1 MKKLIF
7 ILLLTNIFS
16 FTTIPGFFDKMH
28 VLSGHITPENH
39 LLIFSSNNSNYTAL
53 YKYEMDTNSIKYT
66 KGYKLELQPFPEN
79 TSETI
84 DDFYININYINS
96 TSIKIIVYNEKY
108 LSTFIY
114 KVDSRYYHISMEE
127 IGPNELAI
135 FYNSRNATLNNNT
148 LRIAKLDIKNKKLN
162 FTHSYSI
169 SGISE
174 IANVNCVK
182 TSNNNILC
190 GLIEYGGEPI
200 FYSVFDYYLIL
211 LKDESDVDKIKISS
225 NSGGKRELTMNGLY
239 TYNFIRFVSL
249 DDEKVVY
256 CHYKYFYSN
265 IFGEGISCGLAQVK
279 NDSKIEILIK
289 SEFIFKQMAE
299 PNYLASN
306 IFSIIKYDNN
316 QVILTCTE
324 FNTYESKN
332 ITRLTIYN
340 NTFKRKYEFISH
352 RQGRKNLHNYI
363 QLLKNNDNDLIFLM
377 IYDEIGEFDELSY
390 GSCRDLHEYI
400 YNGDTSRLLIYIYPG
415 FFNEK
420 DNHIVFISDEK
431 EILNSLVY
439 GREEKIIKTG
449 TIYNVNNISFHL
461 NTTDY
466 EETKRLGRYFNVSF
480 RNTLSE
486 KESETCILNIT
497 FKECDKECEIC
508 DYEKC
513 YDRNWNIIDRGLNK
527 TKKFAKTVSA
537 IIFIFIFSMLISILI
552 VFVIRLKNPENIN
565 HNNNNNA
572 NNENIQNNAPL
583 V

>member
-16 FTTIPGFFDKMH
+16 FTRITGVFDKWH

-39 LLIFSSNNSNYTAL
+39 LLIFSSNNSNYTGL

-79 TSETI
+79 SSETI
-84 DDFYININYINS
+84 DDFYININYINP

-114 KVDSRYYHISMEE
+114 RVDSRYYHISMEE

-135 FYNSRNATLNNNT
+135 FYNSRNTTLYNNT

-169 SGISE
+169 SGISK

-182 TSNNNILC
+182 TSNSNILC
-190 GLIEYGGEPI
+190 GLIEYGGI
-200 FYSVFDYYLIL
+200 NVFSEMYNYYLIL
-211 LKDESDVDKIKISS
+211 LKDESDVDKIEISS
-225 NSGGKRELTMNGLY
+225 NSGEKIELTMNGLFK
-239 TYNFIRFVSL
+239 YNFIRFVSL
-249 DDEKVVY
+249 DDEKVVF
-256 CHYKYFYSN
+256 CHYKYFFSSF
-265 IFGEGISCGLAQVK
+265 FGEGISCGLAQVK

-289 SEFIFKQMAE
+289 SQLIFKQMAE

-324 FNTYESKN
+324 FEYYESKN

-340 NTFKRKYEFISH
+340 NTFIRKYEFISH

-363 QLLKNNDNDLIFLM
+363 QLLKNNDNNLIFLM
-377 IYDEIGEFDELSY
+377 IYNETGEFDELSY
-390 GSCRDLHEYI
+390 GTCDNFHKYL
-400 YNGDTSRLLIYIYPG
+400 YNGEISRLFIYIYPG
-415 FFNEK
+415 FFNDK
-420 DNHIVFISDEK
+420 DNDIVFISDKK
-431 EILNSLVY
+431 EINSLVY
-439 GREEKIIKTG
+439 GREEEIIKTG
-449 TIYNVNNISFHL
+449 NIYNVNNISFHL
-461 NTTDY
+461 NTKDY

-497 FKECDKECEIC
+497 FEKCDKECEIC
-508 DYEKC
+508 YYEKC

-537 IIFIFIFSMLISILI
+537 IIFIFIFSMIISILI
-552 VFVIRLKNPENIN
+552 VFVIRLKNPENIYL
-565 HNNNNNA
+565 NNNNA
-572 NNENIQNNAPL
+572 NNENAQNNAPL